1 MKKAGTIMALVALG
15 CSDPA
20 TSALRG
26 DGGRDALQ
34 EDVTAPDLPRADA
47 PAVDAPAVDAPPVD
61 APPVDAP
68 PVDAPP
74 VDAPAVDAPP
84 MDARV
89 TDVTAPDASPPTD
102 GAAVGPRVVQLG
114 GAYVSTG
121 MQARLDAVYTL
132 LGVTAERLEPA
143 DATPERLR
151 NAVVVAAFSA
161 RPADWTAARFR
172 PVLDAVRGGAWML
185 AESFGPWPLHEAGVL
200 SANELFWSRTEP
212 CVGTFFWLQPNR
224 GEESFFAFDGI
235 APWMPASETLPPTGP
250 VVLSYP
256 MRAGMAT
263 IPVFSAVLPTTRARH
278 EYTQYVQ
285 GFCEPDVNRHPWC
298 VDNARFCNSDRGAN
312 DAWVDEWSVG
322 SGRVFNAAIAPHN
335 TLSLQW
341 GEVTTRL
348 QVNVVREGLRR
359 LGR

>member
-1 MKKAGTIMALVALG
+1 MKKAGTYMVLVVLG

-20 TSALRG
+20 TSAVRG
-26 DGGRDALQ
+26 DASRDVAS

-47 PAVDAPAVDAPPVD
+47 PAVDAPAVDARPP
-61 APPVDAP
+61 
-68 PVDAPP
+68 
-74 VDAPAVDAPP
+74 
-84 MDARV
+84 
-89 TDVTAPDASPPTD
+89 DVTAPDASAPTD

-114 GAYVSTG
+114 GAYVGTG

-143 DATPERLR
+143 DATAERLR

-161 RPADWTAARFR
+161 RPTDWTAARFR

-200 SANELFWSRTEP
+200 SVNELFWSRTEP

-224 GEESFFAFDGI
+224 GEESFFAFDGV
-235 APWMPASETLPPTGP
+235 AAWMPTSETLPPMGP
-250 VVLSYP
+250 VVVSYP

-263 IPVFSAVLPTTRARH
+263 IPLFSPVLPTTRARH
-278 EYTQYVQ
+278 GYTQYVQ
-285 GFCEPDVNRHPWC
+285 SFCEPEVTRHPWC
-298 VDNARFCNSDRGAN
+298 VDNPRFCNGDRGAN

-322 SGRVFNAAIAPHN
+322 AGRVFNAAIAPHN
-335 TLSLQW
+335 NLSLQW